1 MLRPKQGRII
11 SEMFSRAAR
20 QSADMARERDRR
32 KGAVMLRYLTAS
44 LLHFRG
50 GRPQPL
56 GDGRRAIKKITQDC
70 ADD

>member
-1 MLRPKQGRII
+1 
-11 SEMFSRAAR
+11 
-20 QSADMARERDRR
+20 MARERDRR